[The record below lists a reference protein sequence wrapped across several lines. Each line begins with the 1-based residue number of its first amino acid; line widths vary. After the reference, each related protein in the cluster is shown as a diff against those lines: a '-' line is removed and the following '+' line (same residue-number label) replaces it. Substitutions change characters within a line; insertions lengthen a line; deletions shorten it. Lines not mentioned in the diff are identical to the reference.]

1 MSDLLIIEFASE
13 AKAEGVRE
21 TLLAMREEYLLEL
34 EDAAIAVTEA
44 NDCVKLNQL
53 FRPAAP
59 GAVSRMSWG
68 SLIGLLCMTR
78 SADPATGAAPP
89 ARSSQLSDLGIG
101 DVFLKDAARTLRSGN
116 VALLLLIRGRTTQKV
131 VRALRGTGGV
141 VLRSSFDETRPEA
154 LRAALAEARAAYAGA
169 KTDAAR

>member
-1 MSDLLIIEFASE
+1 MSDLLIIEFSSA

-21 TLLAMREEYLLEL
+21 TLLAMRKEYRLEL

-59 GAVSRMSWG
+59 TAVSRMSWR
-68 SLIGLLCMTR
+68 SLIGLLCMNW
-78 SADPATGAAPP
+78 SAEAATGAALR
-89 ARSSQLSDLGIG
+89 ALSSQLSDFGI
-101 DVFLKDAARTLRSGN
+101 DDAFLKDAGRTLRSGN

-131 VRALRGTGGV
+131 LRALRGTGGA
-141 VLRSSFDETRPEA
+141 VLRSPFDETRPEA
-154 LRAALAEARAAYAGA
+154 LRSALAEARAAYAGA
-169 KTDAAR
+169 KG